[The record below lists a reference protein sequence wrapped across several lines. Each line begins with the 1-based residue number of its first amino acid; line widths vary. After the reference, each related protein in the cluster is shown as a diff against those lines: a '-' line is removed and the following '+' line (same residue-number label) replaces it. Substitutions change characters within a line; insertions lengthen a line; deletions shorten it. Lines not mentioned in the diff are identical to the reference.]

1 MNLSAMKRYSTRD
14 VVDAV
19 VIGTGAGASPL
30 LAKLA
35 RAGLSVV
42 ALEAGR
48 NWDPKTEFATDEIAA
63 QELYWLEERIS
74 GGETPTAF
82 GSNNSGTGV
91 GGSTLH
97 WGAFVPR
104 PDPRDLSVRTEF
116 GAGAD
121 WPVSYKELLPY
132 FEQVEDFLG
141 VSGPAV
147 YPWNTSRQ
155 YPLPAVGLNAPA
167 EAMQRGFGA
176 IGLRTSA
183 APIAAVS
190 RDYERP
196 GYPIRH
202 ACVNRGYCHQ
212 GCRNGAKAS
221 MDVTYLPVAVSA
233 GAEIRA
239 DSFAHG
245 LEMGNDGRIA
255 AVVYEHKGVDVRQRC
270 RAVFLCAGAVETP
283 RLLLHCGG
291 RDGSGLA
298 NSSGQV
304 GRNFMAHV
312 ATQVWGTFAAEMR
325 PNKGFPASL
334 ISEDLVRPANA
345 DFQGGYL
352 VQSLGIVPVT
362 WAMQVARG
370 RGLWGQPLVNHLASY
385 NNAAGIG
392 MNGDCLPDAR
402 NFLELS
408 DEVDA
413 RGMRKPRIYFSYGE
427 NERRMSDHA
436 ERTMLAVWDAAGA
449 KDIWTFQ
456 RSAHTIGTCRMAE
469 SASKGVVDATGQSF
483 DVPNLWI
490 CDNSVFP
497 SALPANP
504 ALTIMSLS
512 LRTAEAFL
520 DRQRRA

>member
-1 MNLSAMKRYSTRD
+1 MDCPDNEPERNE
-14 VVDAV
+14 AV
-19 VIGTGAGASPL
+19 QHQRCRRRGGHRNRGAGFAFV
-30 LAKLA
+30 
-35 RAGLSVV
+35 G
-42 ALEAGR
+42 EAGAR
-48 NWDPKTEFATDEIAA
+48 RSERGGARGRAELGSETEFATDEIAA

-255 AVVYEHKGVDVRQRC
+255 AVVYEHEGVDVRQRC

-312 ATQVWGTFAAEMR
+312 ATQVWER
-325 PNKGFPASL
+325 SPRRC
-334 ISEDLVRPANA
+334 VRIR
-345 DFQGGYL
+345 D
-352 VQSLGIVPVT
+352 S
-362 WAMQVARG
+362 
-370 RGLWGQPLVNHLASY
+370 QP
-385 NNAAGIG
+385 
-392 MNGDCLPDAR
+392 R
-402 NFLELS
+402 
-408 DEVDA
+408 
-413 RGMRKPRIYFSYGE
+413 
-427 NERRMSDHA
+427 
-436 ERTMLAVWDAAGA
+436 
-449 KDIWTFQ
+449 
-456 RSAHTIGTCRMAE
+456 
-469 SASKGVVDATGQSF
+469 
-483 DVPNLWI
+483 
-490 CDNSVFP
+490 
-497 SALPANP
+497 
-504 ALTIMSLS
+504 
-512 LRTAEAFL
+512 
-520 DRQRRA
+520 